1 MVSDVCS
8 RIIENISSTVVGK
21 KDSIELMLTA
31 LFAEGHV
38 LFEDVPGVG
47 KTLTAKSL
55 AKSIN
60 STFRRIQFTP
70 DILPGDI
77 TGFNIFNQKEGEFV
91 FQPGPVMTNILLAD
105 EINRAIPRTQS
116 SLLESMQEQ
125 QVTVDSESY
134 TLPSPF
140 MVIATQNPIELE
152 GTFPLPEAQLDRFLI
167 KISPGY
173 PDREEESRIL
183 EMYQKDDPYETLEPV
198 VSSDEILNLQALRK
212 NIIVSAPVRE
222 YIVRISS
229 ETRNN
234 EKIKYGVSPR
244 GSLSLMLACQSLAM
258 IRGRS
263 YVLPDD
269 VKYLVLPVLSHRIV
283 LEERALLSGITA
295 DYLLTGIKETVPV
308 PVS

>member
-1 MVSDVCS
+1 MVSDVCG
-8 RIIENISSTVVGK
+8 RIIENISRTVIGK
-21 KDSIELMLTA
+21 KDSVELMMTA

-60 STFRRIQFTP
+60 CTFRRIQFTP

-134 TLPSPF
+134 PLPSPF

-152 GTFPLPEAQLDRFLI
+152 GTFPLPEAQLDRFLV

-173 PDREEESRIL
+173 PDQDEESRIL
-183 EMYQKDDPYETLEPV
+183 EMYQREDPYKTLEPV
-198 VSSDEILNLQALRK
+198 VSPDEILKLQSMRRDIA
-212 NIIVSAPVRE
+212 VSAPVRE
-222 YIVRISS
+222 YIVSIASA
-229 ETRNN
+229 TRNH

-244 GSLSLMLACQSLAM
+244 GSLSLMLASQSLAM
-258 IRGRS
+258 IRGRT

-283 LEERALLSGITA
+283 VEERALLSGTTA
-295 DYLLTGIKETVPV
+295 ADIFSSIKDTVPV